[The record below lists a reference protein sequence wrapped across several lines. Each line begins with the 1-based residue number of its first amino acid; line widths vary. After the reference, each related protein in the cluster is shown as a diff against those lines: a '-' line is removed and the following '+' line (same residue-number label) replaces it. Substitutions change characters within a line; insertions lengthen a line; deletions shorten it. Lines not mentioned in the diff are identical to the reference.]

1 MDQENFST
9 QDVHSGSKEPAN
21 LLWQY
26 VQSLTPET
34 IAMLSKPQSQ
44 EVLQIMESN
53 ILGLLGDLSGEQFA
67 ITVNTSKENLGKL
80 LVSAMVS
87 GYFLRNAEQRMD
99 LEQFWQK

>member
-9 QDVHSGSKEPAN
+9 QDVHSSSKESAN

>member
-1 MDQENFST
+1 
-9 QDVHSGSKEPAN
+9 
-21 LLWQY
+21 
-26 VQSLTPET
+26 
-34 IAMLSKPQSQ
+34 MLSKPQSQ